1 MYAESFFPQRPF
13 FTLLTAKTFFFF
25 GIGVVLDTWQHFLHR
40 AMYLNW
46 CLLQSHPFG
55 SSPASRV
62 LRLSYAFSAM
72 VGGSL
77 LGATPPRVLASEYSQ
92 EYFRPGPDG
101 KDRRVKHLTIIE
113 SNGRDATVQY
123 GEGTRYCWL
132 HQACMR

>member
-1 MYAESFFPQRPF
+1 MYTESFFPQRPF
-13 FTLLTAKTFFFF
+13 FTLLTAKTFFF
-25 GIGVVLDTWQHFLHR
+25 GIGVVLDTRQQFLHR

-72 VGGSL
+72 IGGSL
-77 LGATPPRVLASEYSQ
+77 LGTTPHRVLASEYSQ

-101 KDRRVKHLTIIE
+101 NDRCAKHLTIIE
-113 SNGRDATVQY
+113 SNGRDATV
-123 GEGTRYCWL
+123 R
-132 HQACMR
+132 